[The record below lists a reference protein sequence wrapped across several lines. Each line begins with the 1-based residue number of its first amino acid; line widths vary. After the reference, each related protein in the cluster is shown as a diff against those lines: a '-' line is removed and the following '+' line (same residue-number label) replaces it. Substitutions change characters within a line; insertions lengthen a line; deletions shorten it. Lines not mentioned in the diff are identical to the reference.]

1 MWTCLF
7 ALQVF
12 LGLCTLSSKKA
23 NVRDVVIRCWCHEIQ
38 RAHLARL
45 EHPNRH
51 MSRKYG
57 ICLEKPS
64 EKRFVK
70 WQVFGDRLT
79 DNQDS
84 KWMATQIRGLLT
96 RIGKIFQFTEYTQT
110 HIYIYSGIMHAF
122 RPRVRLFASV
132 FACLLH
138 QLQVILKKA
147 SKRPM
152 SPEPRYAKMLSTNIQ
167 QEQKRADR
175 SPSKVHLRSRTSHI
189 CFFLESRCPGPRY
202 QIGWRY

>member
-1 MWTCLF
+1 MMYFSSNWRLGIIILTTRHIYIYMWTCLF

-110 HIYIYSGIMHAF
+110 YIYIYTVVLCMLLDPGYDCLLLYLHAF
-122 RPRVRLFASV
+122 CTS
-132 FACLLH
+132 
-138 QLQVILKKA
+138 
-147 SKRPM
+147 
-152 SPEPRYAKMLSTNIQ
+152 Y
-167 QEQKRADR
+167 R
-175 SPSKVHLRSRTSHI
+175 SS
-189 CFFLESRCPGPRY
+189 
-202 QIGWRY
+202 